1 MTSLLVLTCVVV
13 LPLLSLLVDL
23 VLLDAARTRRRI
35 TAITQ
40 QGDSNP
46 DPPTQPAGTGA
57 QGDLSWRWPAPKEP
71 PAAPQ
76 VRPQTPHCLRSHADD
91 QDGPNPRLGTPAVT
105 PGASGPA
112 RSRSIPAGQEADGQ
126 VERRT
131 PWPPAGPTIRPGLVL
146 SPAPGPGR
154 QHRLRAALLPR
165 RRPPHAPP
173 SGPSPSPRV
182 APPPPLPRVPTGL
195 DLRQR
200 VSWVTTK
207 LTKLDVFA

>member
-1 MTSLLVLTCVVV
+1 VTSLLVLTCVVV

-131 PWPPAGPTIRPGLVL
+131 PWPPAGPTIRPGLA
-146 SPAPGPGR
+146 SSR
-154 QHRLRAALLPR
+154 QHPVRGGSTGCAPHSSRAVALPTRHPR
-165 RRPPHAPP
+165 DHPPARGWRHLHRYPASRPA
-173 SGPSPSPRV
+173 STS
-182 APPPPLPRVPTGL
+182 
-195 DLRQR
+195 
-200 VSWVTTK
+200 VSE
-207 LTKLDVFA
+207 